1 MDGLSSS
8 FIVTA
13 VDTVSSALYQWFRCF
28 LSILFFTKNY
38 GVSGLVLCFFG
49 NRDIWRVQ
57 VQVLRSTSDIDTIN
71 FRKSVQEGCS
81 IIAVAST
88 ILAQI
93 AITALSLENLDRT
106 PWVARGFF
114 TFSLVSSIIAVY
126 YATREYCHLG
136 RFLYAEDVWTW
147 IRGHRMSNR
156 DLKSRLAL
164 GRASHNA
171 HSLTQMIKESYLR
184 LLRF

>member
-81 IIAVAST
+81 IIAVAVRTCVRPWAARHQGLTTRPLEYYSST
-88 ILAQI
+88 DCYHG
-93 AITALSLENLDRT
+93 T
-106 PWVARGFF
+106 
-114 TFSLVSSIIAVY
+114 LVGKPRPN
-126 YATREYCHLG
+126 TLG
-136 RFLYAEDVWTW
+136 CPRVLYFQPRL
-147 IRGHRMSNR
+147 INHRC
-156 DLKSRLAL
+156 
-164 GRASHNA
+164 
-171 HSLTQMIKESYLR
+171 
-184 LLRF
+184 LLRHKRVLSSGQIPLCRRCMDMDSWAQDVE